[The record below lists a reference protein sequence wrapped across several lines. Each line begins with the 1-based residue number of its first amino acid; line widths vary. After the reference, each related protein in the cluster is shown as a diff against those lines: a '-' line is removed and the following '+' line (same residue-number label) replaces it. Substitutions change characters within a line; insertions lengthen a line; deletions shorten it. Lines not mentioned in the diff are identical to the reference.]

1 MAIALGSLL
10 KYGKDRSNLKL
21 KEINLDDNG
30 LKDESFAHILD
41 AISNQTDLQVI
52 NYNNNGLGL
61 KSVAVLACL
70 LQRKPPDNLK
80 EFRISNVKSSRQAM
94 QKLLEL
100 LETASSLRKLR
111 LSYLDIK
118 SDLMLL
124 P

>member
-61 KSVAVLACL
+61 KSVAVLASL

-80 EFRISNVKSSRQAM
+80 ELVSSDF
-94 QKLLEL
+94 L
-100 LETASSLRKLR
+100 SSLINNITTYTSNYQ
-111 LSYLDIK
+111 LSNDQMNIINQGLTTVIGNNF
-118 SDLMLL
+118 
-124 P
+124 